1 MKLNDER
8 VQKSLEKKWHFE
20 KLYWW
25 GGELYS
31 IAAVSSE
38 LGSGRLGCLGLVAD
52 ADWLAFKIP
61 NPTYNSYPHA
71 HPPTPLPYSRPNH
84 AVELTD
90 MQHLASPSAKAP
102 KITQP
107 NLRHT
112 HRMILLLYVKHIYKA
127 QLSKML
133 IKKKY
138 LQIRKNL
145 NLAILLFIIAFLA

>member
-1 MKLNDER
+1 MMKEC
-8 VQKSLEKKWHFE
+8 KKVWR
-20 KLYWW
+20 KNGTLKNSTGGG
-25 GGELYS
+25 GGEIYS

-61 NPTYNSYPHA
+61 NPTYTSYPHA
-71 HPPTPLPYSRPNH
+71 HPSTPLPYSRPNH
-84 AVELTD
+84 AVELID

-112 HRMILLLYVKHIYKA
+112 HLIILLLYVKHIYKA

-133 IKKKY
+133 I
-138 LQIRKNL
+138 
-145 NLAILLFIIAFLA
+145 